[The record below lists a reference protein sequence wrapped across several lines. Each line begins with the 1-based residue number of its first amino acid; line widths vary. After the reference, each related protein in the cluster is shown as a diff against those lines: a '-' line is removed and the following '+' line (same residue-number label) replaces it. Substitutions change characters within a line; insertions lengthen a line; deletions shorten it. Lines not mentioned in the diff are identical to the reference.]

1 MKTDFAIWLCVN
13 LNLLLQI
20 SRLSPQQQDGN
31 AVVSV
36 RLNDEVVFFSFLF
49 LRLTNRMGRK
59 DASASALPVD
69 QYRKQIGKSFGQQ
82 QTPIT

>member
-31 AVVSV
+31 AVVS
-36 RLNDEVVFFSFLF
+36 LC
-49 LRLTNRMGRK
+49 G
-59 DASASALPVD
+59 
-69 QYRKQIGKSFGQQ
+69 
-82 QTPIT
+82 